1 MDNLNELRTYIR
13 HILAEG
19 MWTGEWIKKNHPD
32 IVITYFSSPP
42 GQFGGHIDVT
52 AWSRIPRKG
61 FISKSPQRIGR
72 VEAEKPSSGG
82 GDCDGAWE
90 VYWSDVSEYYS
101 GLGPL
106 LYDIVMEL
114 TGQDGLMSDRGS
126 VSDDADRVWKFYDTY
141 RSPEVRSYQLDN
153 LDNDL
158 TPREEDNCSMEVA
171 SEKSGYET
179 HEWSTSPH
187 SRRYT
192 KEPGLIK
199 HLEELGVLKRV
210 NSSHISRPPL

>member
-1 MDNLNELRTYIR
+1 MDNLSELRKYIR
-13 HILAEG
+13 QVLVEG

-42 GQFGGHIDVT
+42 GQFGGHIDVV
-52 AWSRIPRKG
+52 AWKRVPKNRPK
-61 FISKSPQRIGR
+61 RIGR
-72 VEAEKPSSGG
+72 LEAEKPSSAGG
-82 GDCDGAWE
+82 ECDGAWE
-90 VYWSDVSEYYS
+90 VYWSDVNDKYS

-106 LYDIVMEL
+106 LYDIAMEL
-114 TGQDGLMSDRGS
+114 TGEYGLMSDRGS
-126 VSDDADRVWKFYDTY
+126 VSSDADRVWKFYDTQ
-141 RSPEVRSYQLDN
+141 RSPEVSSHQLDN

-192 KEPGLIK
+192 KKPGLIK
-199 HLEELGVLKRV
+199 HLEKLGVLK
-210 NSSHISRPPL
+210 HIQSNEFARTIGD